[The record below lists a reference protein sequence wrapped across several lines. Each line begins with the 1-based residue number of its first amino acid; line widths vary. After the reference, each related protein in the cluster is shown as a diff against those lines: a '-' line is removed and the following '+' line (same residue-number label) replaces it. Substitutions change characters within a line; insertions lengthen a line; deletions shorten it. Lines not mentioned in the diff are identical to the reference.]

1 MLFRSHLSTQKI
13 KGDLN
18 KFSQFIEN
26 KQDIFVPDKN
36 YVLTDYC
43 ITENS
48 LQGAVNLFK
57 YIWGSKMN
65 IFSLNFTEVI
75 SKSYEKSLGNQLK
88 NFLYNETFKPYSFV
102 EQCMEL
108 GDVENSFVNIKKAPA
123 NKKLVWFKLLDN
135 EISNM

>member
-1 MLFRSHLSTQKI
+1 M
-13 KGDLN
+13 
-18 KFSQFIEN
+18 
-26 KQDIFVPDKN
+26 V
-36 YVLTDYC
+36 
-43 ITENS
+43 
-48 LQGAVNLFK
+48 AVGWK
-57 YIWGSKMN
+57 
-65 IFSLNFTEVI
+65 
-75 SKSYEKSLGNQLK
+75 LK